1 MGVNEE
7 TTMDVP
13 HIVPDKIATLAQT
26 RFVSLYD
33 LEYDDGSHYFEASR
47 RPKEDLLACKS
58 GRELRRTL
66 PDAVSC
72 CLVLVTNNSEP
83 RLVLSY
89 EYRYPTGQFV
99 LGIPSGLVD
108 EQDQHSSDPLVK
120 AMRREIAEETGLRV
134 GESDRIWVVN
144 PFLFNSPGLTD
155 ESTALLCAVVR
166 RPDDGGLSHAGAEGT
181 ERFDGFELLTKAQ
194 VQDVLEQGCD
204 RHGHY
209 YPLVAWAAM
218 TYFVTDQWTRIG

>member
-1 MGVNEE
+1 M
-7 TTMDVP
+7 TDVP
-13 HIVPDKIATLAQT
+13 KIVPDKIATLAQT

-33 LEYDDGSHYFEASR
+33 LAYEDGSHYFDASR
-47 RPKEDLLACKS
+47 RQKDDLLACKS
-58 GRELRRTL
+58 ERELRRTL

-72 CLVLVTNNSEP
+72 CLVLVTNDAAP

-89 EYRYPTGQFV
+89 EYRYPTGQYV

-108 EQDQHSSDPLVK
+108 EADKQTADPLVR
-120 AMRREIAEETGLRV
+120 AMRREIAEEVGLHV
-134 GESDRIWVVN
+134 SESDRIWVVN

-155 ESTALLCAVVR
+155 EATALLCAVVR
-166 RPDDGGLSHAGAEGT
+166 RADDSGLTHAGSEGA
-181 ERFDGFELLTKAQ
+181 ERFDGFELLTKPQ
-194 VQDVLEQGCD
+194 VEDVLERGYD

-218 TYFVTDQWTRIG
+218 TYFVTDQWAKIG